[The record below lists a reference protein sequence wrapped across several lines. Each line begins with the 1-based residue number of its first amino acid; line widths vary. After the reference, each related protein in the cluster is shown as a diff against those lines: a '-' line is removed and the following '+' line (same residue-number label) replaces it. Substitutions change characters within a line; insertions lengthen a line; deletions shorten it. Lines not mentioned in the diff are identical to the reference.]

1 MVITTIAPIT
11 LPHRLSPLCINH
23 ILGSLEAPPKAL
35 ERVVVVVLSRCGA
48 TESVKD
54 TRKRIPSRRAQPHLT
69 NLSLFIQS
77 ISFSYI
83 PILRCVVLS

>member
-35 ERVVVVVLSRCGA
+35 ERVVVVVVLSLVAEPQNLSR
-48 TESVKD
+48 
-54 TRKRIPSRRAQPHLT
+54 TRASASRLAGLNRISPISHYSF
-69 NLSLFIQS
+69 NQS
-77 ISFSYI
+77 PFHIF
-83 PILRCVVLS
+83 PFCVALY